1 MASTT
6 TSQLSA
12 DLQTY
17 FSKKLLVQ
25 AQYQTVLDQFAYV
38 EKIPSASSKTISF
51 TQYADLTPATTP
63 LTEGTPPT
71 DTQLSTSAITAT
83 IDQLGAY
90 VTLTDLAE
98 LTVKH
103 PVVQKATELLGVQA
117 ARSYDRTI
125 NSVVVAGTNV
135 VYAGGQTARANIAA
149 GNVLTITE
157 IRKAVALLRNNGAQ
171 EFDDGNF
178 VLVVDPSV
186 ETDLMG
192 DTTLQ
197 STVIRNFPT
206 LSSLKDN
213 ENYKGTITRFAGVT
227 IVRSNNVPYLAGAGA
242 GGTVNVHTSYV
253 FGQNAYAV
261 SDLQSLE
268 MYKDGPG
275 SVSDPLHQKMT
286 MGWKLGFKSVILNN
300 NFVVRLESAS
310 AY

>member
-1 MASTT
+1 MAT
-6 TSQLSA
+6 TSSTLSA

-17 FSKKLLVQ
+17 FSQKLLKQ
-25 AQYQTVLDQFAYV
+25 AKYKTVLDQFGYT

-51 TQYADLTPATTP
+51 TQYADLAPATTP

-71 DTQLSTSAITAT
+71 DQQLSSSAITAT

-103 PVVQKATELLGVQA
+103 PVTQKTTELLGVQA

-135 VYAGGQTARANIAA
+135 IYPGAIASRATVTATSY
-149 GNVLTITE
+149 LTFAE
-157 IRKAVALLRNNGAQ
+157 VRRAVALLRNNGAS

-178 VLVVDPSV
+178 VLIVDPSV
-186 ETDLMG
+186 ETDLET
-192 DTTLQ
+192 DTTFQ
-197 STVIRNFPT
+197 STVVRNGLGT
-206 LSSLKDN
+206 SG
-213 ENYKGTITRFAGVT
+213 ENYKGTITKFAGVT
-227 IVRSNNVPYLAGAGA
+227 VVRSNNIPFLAGAGA
-242 GGTVNVHTSYV
+242 SGANVHTSYV

-261 SDLQSLE
+261 TDLQSLA
-268 MYKDGPG
+268 MYKEGPG
-275 SVSDPLHQKMT
+275 TVADPLHQKMT

-300 NFVVRLESAS
+300 NFMVRIESAS
-310 AY
+310 AF

>member
-1 MASTT
+1 MAATSSST
-6 TSQLSA
+6 LSA

-17 FSKKLLVQ
+17 FSKKLLTQ
-25 AQYQTVLDQFAYV
+25 AKYRTVLDQFGYT

-51 TQYADLTPATTP
+51 TQYADLSPATTP
-63 LTEGTPPT
+63 LTEGTAPT
-71 DTQLSTSAITAT
+71 DTALSASAITAT

-103 PVVQKATELLGVQA
+103 PVVQKTTELLGVQA

-135 VYAGGQTARANIAA
+135 VYPGAIAARANITASSY
-149 GNVLTITE
+149 LTFAE
-157 IRKAVALLRNNGAQ
+157 VRKAVALLRNNGAQ

-186 ETDLMG
+186 ESDLLG
-192 DTTLQ
+192 D
-197 STVIRNFPT
+197 STFANTVYRQT
-206 LSSLKDN
+206 GKN
-213 ENYKGTITRFAGVT
+213 ELYKGAITTFAGVT
-227 IVRSNNVPYLAGAGA
+227 VVRSNNIPTISSTA
-242 GGTVNVHTSYV
+242 TVHTSYL
-253 FGQNAYAV
+253 FGRNAYAV
-261 SDLQSLE
+261 SDLQSLQ
-268 MYKDGPG
+268 MYKEGPG

-286 MGWKLGFKSVILNN
+286 MGWKVGFKSVILNN
-300 NFVVRLESAS
+300 NFMVRLESAS

>member
-1 MASTT
+1 MAATTSTT
-6 TSQLSA
+6 LSA

-25 AQYQTVLDQFAYV
+25 AAYKTVLDQFAYV

-51 TQYADLTPATTP
+51 TQYADLSPATTP
-63 LTEGTPPT
+63 LTEGTAPT
-71 DTQLSTSAITAT
+71 DTALSSSAITAT
-83 IDQLGAY
+83 IDQLGAF

-103 PVVQKATELLGVQA
+103 PVTQKTTELLGVQA

-125 NSVVVAGTNV
+125 NSVVVAGTSV
-135 VYAGGQTARANIAA
+135 IYAA
-149 GNVLTITE
+149 GRAARVNITATDYLTFTE
-157 IRKAVALLRNNGAQ
+157 IRKGVAQLRNNGAS

-192 DTTLQ
+192 DTAFSNTVYRQ
-197 STVIRNFPT
+197 SDPA
-206 LSSLKDN
+206 KGN
-213 ENYKGTITRFAGVT
+213 EFYKGTITKFAGVT
-227 IVRSNNVPYLAGAGA
+227 VVRTNNVPTIASTA
-242 GGTVNVHTSYV
+242 TVHTSYM

-261 SDLQSLE
+261 SDLQTLA
-268 MYKDGPG
+268 MYREGPG

-286 MGWKLGFKSVILNN
+286 MGWKVGFKSVILNN
-300 NFVVRLESAS
+300 NFMVRLESAS

>member
-1 MASTT
+1 MAATSTT
-6 TSQLSA
+6 QLAA

-17 FSKKLLVQ
+17 FSKKLLMQ
-25 AQYQTVLDQFAYV
+25 AEYKTVLDQFAYV

-103 PVVQKATELLGVQA
+103 PVTQKTTELLGVQA

-125 NSVVVAGTNV
+125 NSVIIAGTNV
-135 VYAGGQTARANIAA
+135 VYPGGVASRA
-149 GNVLTITE
+149 TITTTTYLTFTE
-157 IRKAVALLRNNGAQ
+157 VRKSVALLRNNGAQ

-186 ETDLMG
+186 ETDLMA
-192 DTTLQ
+192 DTTFQNTVYRQ
-197 STVIRNFPT
+197 SQDP
-206 LSSLKDN
+206 KAN
-213 ENYKGTITRFAGVT
+213 EFYKGTITKFAGVT
-227 IVRSNNVPYLAGAGA
+227 VVRSNNIPTVLGGVGGAIPI
-242 GGTVNVHTSYV
+242 HFSYMI
-253 FGQNAYAV
+253 GQNAYAC
-261 SDLQSLE
+261 SDLQTIE
-268 MYKDGPG
+268 MYKEGPG
-275 SVSDPLHQKMT
+275 TVSDPLHQKMT

-300 NFVVRLESAS
+300 NFMVRLESAS
-310 AY
+310 AN

>member
-1 MASTT
+1 MATT
-6 TSQLSA
+6 TTTTLAA

-17 FSKKLLVQ
+17 FSKKLLKQ
-25 AQYQTVLDQFAYV
+25 AEYKVVLDQFGYT
-38 EKIPSASSKTISF
+38 EKIPSNASKTISF
-51 TQYADLTPATTP
+51 TQYADLAVATTP
-63 LTEGTPPT
+63 LTEGTAPT
-71 DTQLSTSAITAT
+71 DTALSSSAITAV

-103 PVVQKATELLGVQA
+103 PVVQKTTELLGVQA

-135 VYAGGQTARANIAA
+135 VYPGAIAA
-149 GNVLTITE
+149 RVNITATSYLTFTE

-186 ETDLMG
+186 ETDLMA
-192 DTTLQ
+192 D
-197 STVIRNFPT
+197 STFQNTVYRQN
-206 LSSLKDN
+206 N
-213 ENYKGTITRFAGVT
+213 ESKANEFYKGTITKFAGVT
-227 IVRSNNVPYLAGAGA
+227 VVRSNNIPTIASTA
-242 GGTVNVHTSYV
+242 TVHTSYL

-268 MYKDGPG
+268 MYKEGPG

-300 NFVVRLESAS
+300 NFMVRLESAS
-310 AY
+310 AN